1 MNKITTLLLS
11 GLLLFSM
18 NAVIAADSQNETS
31 NYDSQVR
38 DYNFEDYSYN
48 VSDEQLTKE
57 DQEDLIKKDEKES
70 FWKKIINSS
79 HFSSNTATKTWIPL
93 NRAE

>member
-18 NAVIAADSQNETS
+18 NAVIAADSQNSAS
-31 NYDSQVR
+31 NTQER

-48 VSDEQLTKE
+48 ISDEQLTKE
-57 DQEDLIKKDEKES
+57 DQ
-70 FWKKIINSS
+70 
-79 HFSSNTATKTWIPL
+79 
-93 NRAE
+93 